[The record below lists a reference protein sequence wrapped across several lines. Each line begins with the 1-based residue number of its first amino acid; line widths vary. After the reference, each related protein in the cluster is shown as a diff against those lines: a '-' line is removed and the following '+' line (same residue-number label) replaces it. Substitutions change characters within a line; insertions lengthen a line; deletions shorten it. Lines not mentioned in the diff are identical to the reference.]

1 MNRTQLRLSIQS
13 QLMKI
18 IRTQVRTI
26 KSQLRVRI
34 NSKIIKIR
42 VHWSY
47 ITILKSTQPEL
58 RTNST
63 ESNRSRIDPNQL
75 RMWLEPKNDSHLKKS
90 TGINPKSSQLRLNS
104 ASRNQEPRNSGSQ
117 KNQNQ
122 DQNQLNSGQLKVNF
136 RARIIQQEVKVK
148 LIILKSN

>member
-1 MNRTQLRLSIQS
+1 
-13 QLMKI
+13 
-18 IRTQVRTI
+18 
-26 KSQLRVRI
+26 
-34 NSKIIKIR
+34 
-42 VHWSY
+42 
-47 ITILKSTQPEL
+47 
-58 RTNST
+58 
-63 ESNRSRIDPNQL
+63 
-75 RMWLEPKNDSHLKKS
+75 MWLEPKNDSHLKKS

-104 ASRNQEPRNSGSQ
+104 VSRNQEPRNSGSQ